1 MDNNHGFSLFEDFAA
16 ADIAKLESEG
26 SGADTDLWVRVALAA
41 LNRIR
46 VGPISRTEANETLG
60 LLGQT
65 QSVATSL
72 MCDVGNR
79 VADSDPDIDLAE
91 VLRQG
96 ARLPSWESH
105 KLAKIAKQLP
115 EMPKV
120 QERLSTGNITPTHA
134 NALVN
139 AAEKVGAVAAE
150 ADDNL
155 IAAAEGMLPDSFCRY
170 ARRWADRKLTQAGL
184 DPLQRQRRAR
194 EAKMWIEKE
203 TGLGVLMA
211 KFPRPQFEQLRQAID
226 NRYMHLQ
233 RQDGNGSL
241 DPDKVRTP
249 KQRLADAAFE
259 LFTNRDAF
267 TGEPITET
275 TGIKAKASTQ
285 LILTA
290 PIGVVDGTNPNGQV
304 EIIGTGPVPRQILQT
319 LTPDTELA
327 AIIFDRAGRPLWLG
341 RNQRLGNAA
350 QRLAVA
356 VRDGGCFECGAP
368 MHRCELHHIQEWHRD
383 NGRTDIDNLVAVC
396 RQHHKWLETENL
408 TVRRTPTGYQ
418 TQPRAGPRRE

>member
-1 MDNNHGFSLFEDFAA
+1 MN
-16 ADIAKLESEG
+16 
-26 SGADTDLWVRVALAA
+26 
-41 LNRIR
+41 
-46 VGPISRTEANETLG
+46 
-60 LLGQT
+60 LLHHQ
-65 QSVATSL
+65 
-72 MCDVGNR
+72 
-79 VADSDPDIDLAE
+79 
-91 VLRQG
+91 VLR
-96 ARLPSWESH
+96 PPIES
-105 KLAKIAKQLP
+105 AQYTSTAFGTRCRQAGIAIS
-115 EMPKV
+115 MG
-120 QERLSTGNITPTHA
+120 RRGDAYDN
-134 NALVN
+134 
-139 AAEKVGAVAAE
+139 AVAE
-150 ADDNL
+150 
-155 IAAAEGMLPDSFCRY
+155 SFFATLETELLMRTSFANRNQ
-170 ARRWADRKLTQAGL
+170 ARSEVFDHTSKTSTTH
-184 DPLQRQRRAR
+184 
-194 EAKMWIEKE
+194 
-203 TGLGVLMA
+203 TGGI
-211 KFPRPQFEQLRQAID
+211 RPSD
-226 NRYMHLQ
+226 TTHPPTTKGTPNRPNYPANPQ
-233 RQDGNGSL
+233 TENCPQKRGNSN
-241 DPDKVRTP
+241 PDKVRTP

-368 MHRCELHHIQEWHRD
+368 MHRCELHHIQQWHRD
-383 NGRTDIDNLVAVC
+383 NGPTNIDNLVAVC